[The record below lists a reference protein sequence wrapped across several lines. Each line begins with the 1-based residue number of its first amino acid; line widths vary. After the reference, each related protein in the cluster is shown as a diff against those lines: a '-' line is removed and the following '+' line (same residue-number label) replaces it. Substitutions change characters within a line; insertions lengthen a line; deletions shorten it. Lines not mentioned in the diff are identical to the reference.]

1 MSEGESGHK
10 LTARQ
15 KLTIYITT
23 VAILG
28 FLYIAPELFRF
39 MLNLPDTAWKAIG
52 IPLAILAGGGILVA
66 FYAIWSVFSTA
77 KAGIRKDAERE
88 RAELALRSKEK
99 GENS

>member
-1 MSEGESGHK
+1 MSNGESGHK

-28 FLYIAPELFRF
+28 FLYVAPELFRF
-39 MLNLPDTAWKAIG
+39 ILNLPEAAWKAIG

-88 RAELALRSKEK
+88 RAEIAARASER
-99 GENS
+99 ENS